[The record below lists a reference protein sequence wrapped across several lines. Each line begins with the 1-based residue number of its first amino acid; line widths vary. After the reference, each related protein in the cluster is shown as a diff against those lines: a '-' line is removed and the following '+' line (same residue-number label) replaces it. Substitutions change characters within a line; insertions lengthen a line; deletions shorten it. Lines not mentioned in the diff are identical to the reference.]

1 MFSLASQGGSVCSPL
16 RQSMYY
22 QSVSKKFDWVI
33 MEISVVVTN
42 YNYGRFVGR
51 CIRSLLSQDLES
63 NRFEIIVVDD
73 GSTDDS
79 LDHLAVYSNDINLVS
94 LGSNRGL
101 GYAANAGMKLA
112 KSRYIVRVDS
122 DDFVH
127 SSFLSTLILGFEL
140 FGKDFEAV
148 SCDYLEVSPT
158 GETIGYGD
166 ASRVPIACGIAF
178 KADILEVLGYYN
190 KSLRINE
197 EIDLRERFNNEGFL
211 IKNITLPLYRYVK
224 HGSSLTKKVLI

>member
-1 MFSLASQGGSVCSPL
+1 
-16 RQSMYY
+16 
-22 QSVSKKFDWVI
+22 

-42 YNYGRFVGR
+42 FNYGRYIGR
-51 CIRSLLSQDLES
+51 CIRSLLSQDLDS
-63 NRFEIIVVDD
+63 SRYEIIVVDD

-79 LDHLAVYSNDINLVS
+79 IDHLLIYSKLINLVP
-94 LGSNRGL
+94 LGNNSGL
-101 GYAANAGMKLA
+101 GYAANVGMKLA

-122 DDFVH
+122 DDYVH

-148 SCDYLEVSPT
+148 SCDYLEVSPS

-166 ASRVPIACGIAF
+166 ATKNPIACGIAF

-190 KSLRINE
+190 KTLRIHE
-197 EIDLRERFNNEGFL
+197 EIDLRERFKNEGFS
-211 IKNITLPLYRYVK
+211 IKNISLPLYRYVK
-224 HGSSLTKKVLI
+224 HDASLTKRVLI